1 MTETLRRLGG
11 LALIYL
17 LVLIGGFLLYL
28 ALIASPLLGA
38 IPLLFYRGV
47 LIAFIGALLLGLLLA
62 IAARRITALDLS
74 TGVGA
79 VALSLAFN
87 ISFLIVFPV
96 TFDRSITMFLL
107 ARIERQDGQLTPP
120 MLEKLFVREYLG
132 DLHQIDRRM
141 SEQTLSGNIVQHDD
155 GRIAL
160 TPQGR
165 RLLSSARRIGSW
177 FAADP
182 RFVTAPQPAPPR
194 H

>member
-1 MTETLRRLGG
+1 MLRRLAA
-11 LALIYL
+11 LAIVYLI
-17 LVLIGGFLLYL
+17 VLAAGFLLYL

-38 IPLLFYRGV
+38 VPLLFYRGV

-62 IAARRITALDLS
+62 IAARRIAAIDLS

-107 ARIERQDGQLTPP
+107 ARIERQDGELTPP
-120 MLEKLFVREYLG
+120 MLEQVFLREYLG
-132 DLHQIDRRM
+132 DMHQIDRRVR
-141 SEQTLSGNIVQHDD
+141 EQTLSGNIVQRGD
-155 GRIAL
+155 GRILL

-165 RLLSSARRIGSW
+165 RLLTSARTIGHW
-177 FAADP
+177 FGADP
-182 RFVTAPQPAPPR
+182 RFVTASERLPAA

>member
-1 MTETLRRLGG
+1 
-11 LALIYL
+11 
-17 LVLIGGFLLYL
+17 
-28 ALIASPLLGA
+28 
-38 IPLLFYRGV
+38 
-47 LIAFIGALLLGLLLA
+47 
-62 IAARRITALDLS
+62 
-74 TGVGA
+74 
-79 VALSLAFN
+79 